1 MDSPHRPI
9 PGAWDHFSELDLHR
23 LDLAARIL
31 ARKAAPCR
39 SRDLLVQ
46 AGEEMARSAEEPSVL
61 TAIAVLIRL
70 SAAAVASADASAEA
84 TIREHAARLL
94 EALDDPDDAALV
106 RGWLRHVPWQRV
118 GITTLRRIRRALRRG
133 LSAGPPRVSVSESD
147 GWSDL
152 LDALARTLA
161 VERDKEVW
169 IDAGEGD
176 ADPDTLRR
184 RAETTRALMVE
195 GAAMVGLG
203 GRGPTRSTVSSQSGQ
218 TVRVSTRIVS
228 VQPGETIGRFTVLD
242 RLGSGAMGAVYSA
255 YDPELDRKIALKLL
269 HTRSQDN
276 SSRGNT
282 RLLREA
288 QAMARLSHP
297 NVVVVHDVGTHRQ
310 DVFLAMEFI
319 RGKTLQAWSEERPR
333 SWQEVVA
340 TYRQAGAGLAAA
352 HAAGLVHRD
361 FKPANA
367 MLGEDGRVRV
377 LDFGL
382 CATTTARIEP
392 DLRAGSGAELP
403 LWVGREFVGTP
414 AYMSPEQFRA
424 EVVGAASDQFSFCVA
439 LYEALYGQRP
449 FAGETTQSIALSV
462 GYGELRAPPAGTHV
476 PAWLLAVIA
485 RGLRPEPAARWPS
498 MEDLLRALDR
508 SRSRVPTLA
517 AAALAALLAGAGG
530 YLAAKPA
537 PVDETCNGAGQEIA
551 AIWGAGEREEIDRRF
566 AGLGP
571 YHSTE
576 LWPPIA
582 AALDAYAGGW
592 MTAHK
597 DACLAHR
604 RGENSEALLDQR
616 MVCLAQRKAGLRE
629 AIAVL
634 RAADGEVAARGLEI
648 IRGLQPVDDCADL
661 RALANEAPLPED
673 PELRAALADQ
683 RARLERVGALDRAGR
698 EIAAIELAEEVLA
711 AAQTRNSRPAL
722 AEALLARA
730 RLTIHMNSRWADDE
744 ALLTRAYLTAFGA
757 KVDETALEAL
767 ALRIHR
773 RSRELGQAEQTREDI
788 ALAREYAARLQG
800 PARLSG
806 QVLNSMGS
814 ALLAIGDLHQA
825 EVTLREALAVRMAA
839 LGPRHVDVGFTLG
852 NLALV
857 VSGTAERETLVLRAL
872 EIFETELGPAH
883 PHSAV
888 IRIVASVSLTDP
900 RMAAEVLERGCS
912 VLERF
917 AADRVAQRAM
927 CLAHLGQRHEEAG
940 ELAAARSAWREAAA
954 LARRLTPDDT
964 ALTRPEIALIRGY
977 AALRLGPV
985 GDEIAELR
993 AAFAPSGASGE
1004 WWLAV
1009 QQAELHLCLGLNL
1022 AAQGEL
1028 DEARQHLTDAVAG
1041 LASVTVAAQARD
1053 VSLPRL
1059 LARARLE
1066 LASVLLAGQ
1075 GAEDRQR
1082 ALAELDAAEQ
1092 WFRGAGDAFAWRV
1105 AAIEGFRAKARG
1117 R

>member
-9 PGAWDHFSELDLHR
+9 PGAWDHFPELDLHR

-31 ARKAAPCR
+31 ARKSAPCE

-46 AGEEMARSAEEPSVL
+46 AGSELTRAADEVTVL
-61 TAIAVLIRL
+61 AAIAALIRI
-70 SAAAVASADASAEA
+70 SAAGVTSLDASNEA

-94 EALDDPDDAALV
+94 EALDDPDDVALV

-133 LSAGPPRVSVSESD
+133 LAAGPPRVAVSDTD
-147 GWSDL
+147 GWGDL

-169 IDAGEGD
+169 LDAAESEP
-176 ADPDTLRR
+176 DPAGLTR
-184 RAETTRALMVE
+184 RAESTRALLRE
-195 GAAMVGLG
+195 GAALV
-203 GRGPTRSTVSSQSGQ
+203 RAAAPTHSTVSTQSGQ
-218 TVRVSTRIVS
+218 TVRVTPRIVA
-228 VQPGETIGRFTVLD
+228 VQPGETIGRFTVLE
-242 RLGSGAMGAVYSA
+242 RLGSGAMGVVYSA
-255 YDPELDRKIALKLL
+255 YDPELDRKIALKIL
-269 HTRSQDN
+269 HTRSQD
-276 SSRGNT
+276 SSARGNA

-297 NVVVVHDVGTHRQ
+297 NVVVVHDVGMHRQ

-319 RGKTLQAWSEERPR
+319 RGKTLQAFSEERAR
-333 SWQEVVA
+333 SWQEVVSV
-340 TYRQAGAGLAAA
+340 YRQAGAGLAAA

-367 MLGEDGRVRV
+367 ILGEDGRVRV

-382 CATTTARIEP
+382 CASTTTRIEP
-392 DLRAGSGAELP
+392 NLRAGSGAELP

-424 EVVGAASDQFSFCVA
+424 EAVGAASDQFSFCVA

-462 GYGELRAPPAGTHV
+462 GYGEVRAPPAGAHV
-476 PAWLLAVIA
+476 PAWLLAVVA
-485 RGLRPEPAARWPS
+485 RGLRVEPEARWPA
-498 MEDLLRALDR
+498 MEELLRALDR
-508 SRSRVPTLA
+508 SRTRVRPTLVA
-517 AAALAALLAGAGG
+517 ASLAALLAGAGG

-537 PVDETCNGAGQEIA
+537 PPVDETCNGSGQEIA
-551 AIWGAGEREEIDRRF
+551 AIWGAREREEIDRRF

-571 YHSTE
+571 YHSME
-576 LWPPIA
+576 LWPPVA
-582 AALDAYAGGW
+582 AALDSYAGGW
-592 MTAHK
+592 MSAHK
-597 DACLAHR
+597 EACLAHR
-604 RGENSEALLDQR
+604 RGENSEVLLDQR

-648 IRGLQPVDDCADL
+648 IRGVPPVDDCADL
-661 RALANEAPLPED
+661 RALASEAPLPED
-673 PELRAALADQ
+673 PEQRAALAEQ

-698 EIAAIELAEEVLA
+698 EVAAIELAEEVVA
-711 AAQTRNSRPAL
+711 SAEARSSRPAL

-730 RLTIHMNSRWADDE
+730 RLTIHMNSRWAEDE

-773 RSRELGQAEQTREDI
+773 RSREIGQAEQTREDI
-788 ALAREYAARLQG
+788 ALAREFAARLQG
-800 PARLSG
+800 PPRLSG
-806 QVLNSMGS
+806 LVLNSMGS

-839 LGPRHVDVGFTLG
+839 LGPRHVDVGFTLS

-857 VSGTAERETLVLRAL
+857 VSGAAERETLVLRAL

-917 AADRVAQRAM
+917 AADRPAQRAM

-940 ELAAARSAWREAAA
+940 ELAPARSAWREAVA
-954 LARRLTPDDT
+954 LVRRLAPED
-964 ALTRPEIALIRGY
+964 AAMTRAELALIRGY
-977 AALRLGPV
+977 AALRLGPA
-985 GDEIAELR
+985 GDEIAALR

-1022 AAQGEL
+1022 AAQDEVA
-1028 DEARQHLTDAVAG
+1028 EAREHLADAVAG
-1041 LASVTVAAQARD
+1041 LASVTGASLARD
-1053 VSLPRL
+1053 MSLPRL
-1059 LARARLE
+1059 LARARVE
-1066 LASVLLAGQ
+1066 LASLLLASQDEADG
-1075 GAEDRQR
+1075 QR
-1082 ALAELDAAEQ
+1082 ALVELDAAEQ

-1105 AAIEGFRAKARG
+1105 AAIEGLRAKARG

>member
-1 MDSPHRPI
+1 MESPHRPI
-9 PGAWDHFSELDLHR
+9 PGAWEHFSELDLHR

-31 ARKAAPCR
+31 ARKTAPCDPT
-39 SRDLLVQ
+39 DLLVQ
-46 AGEEMARSAEEPSVL
+46 AGSEMARGTDDASVL
-61 TAIAVLIRL
+61 AAIAVLVRI
-70 SAAAVASADASAEA
+70 SATTSGSLQASRDAVLRDL
-84 TIREHAARLL
+84 AARLL
-94 EALDDPDDAALV
+94 EALDDPDDVALV

-133 LSAGPPRVSVSESD
+133 LQAGPARGSVSDID

-169 IDAGEGD
+169 LDAAEVDQD
-176 ADPDTLRR
+176 AAALKR
-184 RAETTRALMVE
+184 RAEATRALLIE
-195 GAAMVGLG
+195 GAGLVQVP
-203 GRGPTRSTVSSQSGQ
+203 RDGPVHSTISTQSGQ
-218 TVRVSTRIVS
+218 TVRVSTRIVAF
-228 VQPGETIGRFTVLD
+228 QPGETIGRFTVLD
-242 RLGSGAMGAVYSA
+242 RLGSGAMGVVYSA
-255 YDPELDRKIALKLL
+255 YDPELDRKIALKVL
-269 HTRSQDN
+269 HTRNQD
-276 SSRGNT
+276 SSARGNA

-297 NVVVVHDVGTHRQ
+297 NVVVVHDVGMHRQ
-310 DVFLAMEFI
+310 DVFVAMEFI
-319 RGKTLQAWSEERPR
+319 RGKTLQSWSEERGR

-340 TYRQAGAGLAAA
+340 VYRQAGTGLAAA
-352 HAAGLVHRD
+352 HTVGLVHRD

-367 MLGEDGRVRV
+367 ILGEDGRVRV

-382 CATTTARIEP
+382 CASTAARIDTP
-392 DLRAGSGAELP
+392 ARSASGSELP
-403 LWVGREFVGTP
+403 LVVGPFVGTP

-424 EVVGAASDQFSFCVA
+424 EGVDAASDQFSFCVA

-462 GYGELRAPPAGTHV
+462 GYGELRAPPAGANV
-476 PAWLLAVIA
+476 PAWLLAVVA
-485 RGLRPEPAARWPS
+485 RGLRVEPSARWPS
-498 MEDLLRALDR
+498 MEELLRALDR
-508 SRSRVPTLA
+508 SRTRARPIVIA
-517 AAALAALLAGAGG
+517 ASVAALLAGAGG
-530 YLAAKPA
+530 YLAARPA
-537 PVDETCNGAGQEIA
+537 PVDETCNGSGQEIA
-551 AIWGAGEREEIDRRF
+551 AIWGASQRAEIDLRF

-571 YHSTE
+571 HHSTE

-582 AALDAYAGGW
+582 AALDGYAGGW
-592 MTAHK
+592 RDAHK
-597 DACLAHR
+597 EACQAHR
-604 RGENSEALLDQR
+604 RGENSETLLDQR
-616 MVCLAQRKAGLRE
+616 MLCLAQRKAGLRE
-629 AIAVL
+629 TIAVL

-661 RALANEAPLPED
+661 RMLASEAPLPED
-673 PELRAALADQ
+673 PELRAALAEQ
-683 RARLERVGALDRAGR
+683 RAQLERVGALDRAGR
-698 EIAAIELAEEVLA
+698 EVAAIELAEQVVKDAEA
-711 AAQTRNSRPAL
+711 RGSRPGL

-730 RLTIHMNSRWADDE
+730 RLTIHMNSPWAAD
-744 ALLTRAYLTAFGA
+744 ASLLSRAYLTAFGA
-757 KVDETALEAL
+757 EVDETALEAL

-773 RSRELGQAEQTREDI
+773 RSREIGQAEQTREDI
-788 ALAREYAARLQG
+788 ALAREYTARVQAPERLQG
-800 PARLSG
+800 L
-806 QVLNSMGS
+806 VLNSMGS

-839 LGPRHVDVGFTLG
+839 LGPRHVDVGFTLS

-857 VSGTAERETLVLRAL
+857 VAGTAERETLVLRAL
-872 EIFETELGPAH
+872 EIFEMELGPAH

-917 AADRVAQRAM
+917 AAERVAQRAM

-940 ELAAARSAWREAAA
+940 AVAPARAAWREAAV
-954 LARRLTPDDT
+954 LARQLTADDT

-985 GDEIAELR
+985 GDEVAELR
-993 AAFAPSGASGE
+993 AVFAATAASGE

-1009 QQAELHLCLGLNL
+1009 QQAELRLCLGLNL
-1022 AAQGEL
+1022 AAQGEQV
-1028 DEARQHLTDAVAG
+1028 EAREHLTEAVAG
-1041 LASVTVAAQARD
+1041 LATVTAAAQARD

-1059 LARARLE
+1059 LARARVE
-1066 LASVLLAGQ
+1066 LATSLLLSQDPA
-1075 GAEDRQR
+1075 DRAR
-1082 ALAELDAAEQ
+1082 ATVELAAAEQ
-1092 WFRGAGDAFAWRV
+1092 WFSGAGDAFAWRL
-1105 AAIEGFRAKARG
+1105 AAIDRLRTRAGG

>member
-1 MDSPHRPI
+1 
-9 PGAWDHFSELDLHR
+9 
-23 LDLAARIL
+23 
-31 ARKAAPCR
+31 
-39 SRDLLVQ
+39 
-46 AGEEMARSAEEPSVL
+46 
-61 TAIAVLIRL
+61 
-70 SAAAVASADASAEA
+70 
-84 TIREHAARLL
+84 
-94 EALDDPDDAALV
+94 
-106 RGWLRHVPWQRV
+106 
-118 GITTLRRIRRALRRG
+118 
-133 LSAGPPRVSVSESD
+133 
-147 GWSDL
+147 
-152 LDALARTLA
+152 
-161 VERDKEVW
+161 
-169 IDAGEGD
+169 
-176 ADPDTLRR
+176 
-184 RAETTRALMVE
+184 
-195 GAAMVGLG
+195 
-203 GRGPTRSTVSSQSGQ
+203 
-218 TVRVSTRIVS
+218 
-228 VQPGETIGRFTVLD
+228 
-242 RLGSGAMGAVYSA
+242 
-255 YDPELDRKIALKLL
+255 
-269 HTRSQDN
+269 
-276 SSRGNT
+276 
-282 RLLREA
+282 
-288 QAMARLSHP
+288 
-297 NVVVVHDVGTHRQ
+297 
-310 DVFLAMEFI
+310 
-319 RGKTLQAWSEERPR
+319 
-333 SWQEVVA
+333 
-340 TYRQAGAGLAAA
+340 
-352 HAAGLVHRD
+352 
-361 FKPANA
+361 
-367 MLGEDGRVRV
+367 
-377 LDFGL
+377 
-382 CATTTARIEP
+382 
-392 DLRAGSGAELP
+392 
-403 LWVGREFVGTP
+403 
-414 AYMSPEQFRA
+414 
-424 EVVGAASDQFSFCVA
+424 
-439 LYEALYGQRP
+439 
-449 FAGETTQSIALSV
+449 
-462 GYGELRAPPAGTHV
+462 
-476 PAWLLAVIA
+476 
-485 RGLRPEPAARWPS
+485 
-498 MEDLLRALDR
+498 
-508 SRSRVPTLA
+508 
-517 AAALAALLAGAGG
+517 
-530 YLAAKPA
+530 
-537 PVDETCNGAGQEIA
+537 
-551 AIWGAGEREEIDRRF
+551 
-566 AGLGP
+566 
-571 YHSTE
+571 
-576 LWPPIA
+576 
-582 AALDAYAGGW
+582 
-592 MTAHK
+592 
-597 DACLAHR
+597 
-604 RGENSEALLDQR
+604 
-616 MVCLAQRKAGLRE
+616 
-629 AIAVL
+629 
-634 RAADGEVAARGLEI
+634 
-648 IRGLQPVDDCADL
+648 
-661 RALANEAPLPED
+661 
-673 PELRAALADQ
+673 
-683 RARLERVGALDRAGR
+683 
-698 EIAAIELAEEVLA
+698 
-711 AAQTRNSRPAL
+711 
-722 AEALLARA
+722 
-730 RLTIHMNSRWADDE
+730 MNSRWADDE

-1059 LARARLE
+1059 LARARVE

-1075 GAEDRQR
+1075 GAVDRQR

-1105 AAIEGFRAKARG
+1105 AAIEGLRAKTRG